1 MKLKKIREKLSEASL
16 DAVILT
22 NTVSQRYISGF
33 NFTDGYVVVG
43 LSEAAI
49 LADFRY
55 IEAARASS
63 GGRFKVVLLSR
74 ENKNALADT
83 LSSMGAKKVGFEDR
97 FVTCA
102 ALETMKKKL
111 DGFELLPV
119 GSAVDDL
126 REFKTAEEVECIT
139 KAQRIAEEALRGV
152 LGIISDKMTEIEL
165 AAELEY
171 RMRRAGSEEPAF
183 QTIAISGAKTSLPH
197 GEPSGKKLERG
208 FITMD
213 FGATV
218 NGYRSDM
225 TRTVVLGRADEEMKK
240 LYGTVLAAQRAGLEA
255 ALEGADCAAV
265 DKAARDIIDDAGY
278 RGCFGH
284 SLGHGVG
291 MYIHEAPSL
300 SPACP
305 GKYLK
310 KGHVV
315 TVEPGIY
322 VEGKYGC
329 RIEDMVAITENGAVD
344 ITEIEKELIEL

>member
-1 MKLKKIREKLSEASL
+1 MKLQKLREKLKQADL

-43 LSEAAI
+43 AEKAAI

-55 IEAARASS
+55 IEAAKACA
-63 GGRFKVVLLSR
+63 GGRFDVVLLSR
-74 ENKNALADT
+74 ENRNALPDT
-83 LSSMGAKKVGFEDR
+83 LSGMGAKKIGFEDR

-102 ALETMKKKL
+102 SLEAMKKKL

-119 GSAVDDL
+119 GGAVDDL
-126 REFKTAEEVECIT
+126 REFKSADEIRYIT
-139 KAQRIAEEALRGV
+139 DAQRIAEKALRHV
-152 LGIISDKMTEIEL
+152 LGVISDSMTEIEL

-171 RMRRAGSEEPAF
+171 QMRRAGSEEPAF
-183 QTIAISGAKTSLPH
+183 STIAISGTSTSLPH
-197 GEPSGKKLERG
+197 GEPSSKKLERG

-225 TRTVVLGRADEEMKK
+225 TRTVVLGKADSEMKK
-240 LYGTVLAAQRAGLEA
+240 LYGTVLSAQLAGLEA
-255 ALEGADCAAV
+255 ACEGADCAAV
-265 DKAARDIIDDAGY
+265 DAAARDIIDGAGY
-278 RGCFGH
+278 LGCFGH

-305 GKYLK
+305 GKTLK

-322 VEGKYGC
+322 IEGKYGC
-329 RIEDMVAITENGAVD
+329 RIEDMVAVTENGAVD
-344 ITEIEKELIEL
+344 LTEIEKDLIEL